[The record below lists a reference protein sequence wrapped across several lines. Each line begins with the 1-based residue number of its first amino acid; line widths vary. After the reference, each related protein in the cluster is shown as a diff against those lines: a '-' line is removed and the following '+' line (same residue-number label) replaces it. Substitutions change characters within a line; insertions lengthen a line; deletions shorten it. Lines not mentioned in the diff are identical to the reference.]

1 MLLPSG
7 PISHRKRGYYRDNE
21 IAWRVGSH
29 KCLNAEQVQVLL
41 FPLTA
46 SGKRKCQQRLKRLTD
61 QLRLKRWR
69 YSLEEPYAYFQKEI
83 KQIEHTVLLNWVAI
97 WIERQLKS
105 WEEIH
110 SLNYNYDMKILIADC
125 FVAIKNT
132 ITGSFRFLFIEMD
145 IHHPGNE
152 FDKVQKYNKLFENIP
167 DQWWVKLT
175 KRFPA
180 VLLVTNN
187 ERKLKEI
194 NKLIKSEN
202 KNGLEFR
209 SCLVG
214 DLRKEV
220 LGCK

>member
-1 MLLPSG
+1 MFLTSG
-7 PISHRKRGYYRDNE
+7 AMSHRKHGYCRDNE

-61 QLRLKRWR
+61 QLRLRRFR
-69 YSLEEPYAYFQKEI
+69 YSPEEPYAYFQKEI
-83 KQIEHTVLLNWVAI
+83 KQIEHTVLLNWAVI

-105 WEEIH
+105 WEEIY
-110 SLNYNYDMKILIADC
+110 SVDFNYDMKILITDC
-125 FVAIKNT
+125 FIAIKNT
-132 ITGSFRFLFIEMD
+132 ITGQFRFLFIEMD

-152 FDKVQKYNKLFENIP
+152 FDKVRKYNRLYENIP
-167 DQWWVKLT
+167 DQWWVKFT

-187 ERKLKEI
+187 ERKLKKI
-194 NKLIKSEN
+194 NELVKLEN
-202 KNGLEFR
+202 KNGLEFK
-209 SCLVG
+209 SYLVG
-214 DLRKEV
+214 DLRREV
-220 LGCK
+220 LG